1 MTVALGGR
9 HYYCQDSCY
18 PDEGVRQWLGW
29 WPKVMKLINGIWT
42 LSIKFQILKSYQPS
56 GGAYHCRMYSPAMGC
71 IVRHTFWGLQSDLL
85 KKFRSI
91 LYFMISYLGNGFL
104 SSVLFSIN
112 FEV

>member
-42 LSIKFQILKSYQPS
+42 LSIKFQILVNHL
-56 GGAYHCRMYSPAMGC
+56 GVHTTVEC
-71 IVRHTFWGLQSDLL
+71 IHQQWDALFKTYVLGIAVRFIKEIQKHIVLYDLL
-85 KKFRSI
+85 
-91 LYFMISYLGNGFL
+91 LGEW
-104 SSVLFSIN
+104 FS
-112 FEV
+112 F

>member
-1 MTVALGGR
+1 MVRVVAQGHEVNKWDLDPVHQVSDLG
-9 HYYCQDSCY
+9 
-18 PDEGVRQWLGW
+18 
-29 WPKVMKLINGIWT
+29 K
-42 LSIKFQILKSYQPS
+42 PS

-85 KKFRSI
+85 KKFRGI